1 MTVAQIPSLPSSR
14 TTHGDDVR
22 SSDHTAAPQSPAA
35 RAVIEAALA
44 LGLEDRVS
52 LLESLE
58 LSVADE
64 MPPWNPDEFR
74 QRWSQELQRRL
85 DDYDSGR
92 EAFYSEEEFR
102 AKSKALLER
111 LR

>member
-1 MTVAQIPSLPSSR
+1 M
-14 TTHGDDVR
+14 
-22 SSDHTAAPQSPAA
+22 
-35 RAVIEAALA
+35 EAALA
-44 LGLEDRVS
+44 LGLEDRAA

-58 LSVADE
+58 MSVASE
-64 MPPWNPDEFR
+64 MPSWNAVEFR

-92 EAFYSEEEFR
+92 EASYSEEEFK

>member
-1 MTVAQIPSLPSSR
+1 MTVAQRPSLPSSP

-22 SSDHTAAPQSPAA
+22 SSDHAASPQSSAA

-44 LGLEDRVS
+44 LGLEDRAT

-64 MPPWNPDEFR
+64 VLPWNPEEFR

-92 EAFYSEEEFR
+92 EASYSEEEFR

-111 LR
+111 FR